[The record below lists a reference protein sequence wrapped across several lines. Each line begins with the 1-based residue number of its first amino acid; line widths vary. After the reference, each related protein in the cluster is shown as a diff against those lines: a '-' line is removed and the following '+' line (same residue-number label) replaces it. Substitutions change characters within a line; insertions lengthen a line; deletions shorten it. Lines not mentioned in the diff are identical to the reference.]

1 MTGTPPLT
9 IARTI
14 TDLRTI
20 TKNWRQK
27 GETFAMVPTM
37 GALHAGHLS
46 LVEQAQTLA
55 DHVIVS
61 IFVNPTQFA
70 PNEDFDAYPRTEQ
83 EDCAKLA
90 NYRIGAVFCPSAR
103 EMYPDGFCTHVT
115 LDGPAKGLESDFR
128 PHFFQGVATVVTKLL
143 LAAHPDLAIFGE
155 KDFQQLRVIQRFA
168 KDLNIPTQILGGPT
182 MREADGLAMSSRNA
196 YLSVDER
203 AQAVK
208 LITIMRQTANR
219 LQKGDLCKAALEDG
233 MQALKEAGFTPDYL
247 SLHESHDLATFKGA
261 SLTQE
266 QIGQF
271 RLLAAVWLGKTRLI
285 DNIEV

>member
-14 TDLRTI
+14 TDLRII